1 MIAYI
6 EISSIMCK
14 FSSTDDIVT
23 LTPTDIMSDVVV
35 PAAHRKI
42 FKTEC
47 LCSRLACYR
56 VKSLNSSISKCNF
69 WPFLCFSQPKFFHYG
84 SSKMCFS

>member
-35 PAAHRKI
+35 STAHRKI
-42 FKTEC
+42 FETEC
-47 LCSRLACYR
+47 LSYCLACYR
-56 VKSLNSSISKCNF
+56 IKTLNSSISKCNF
-69 WPFLCFSQPKFFHYG
+69 WPFFCFSQPEFFHNG
-84 SSKMCFS
+84 SSEMRFS